1 MTWRWWIDRAWLP
14 DGMVPMP
21 VEREQRER
29 KPITATR
36 RDGTTQDIAA
46 TLPGLRSS
54 GPDEDFGVKWS
65 RWPP

>member
-1 MTWRWWIDRAWLP
+1 VTWRWWIDRAWLP

-21 VEREQRER
+21 VEREERER

-54 GPDEDFGVKWS
+54 APTRTLG
-65 RWPP
+65 